1 MQNLGISQA
10 ALNLRES
17 ITHGTKAKILELNK
31 KSSAD
36 DQVIDLSIGTL
47 DEKTNSGI
55 DDAVKSYISNNA
67 AIIHEFAPV
76 KGFPFLRKSI
86 AERVKRLRDISFNP
100 DTEIMV
106 TPGGIKGAITVVFH
120 TLLNPDDE
128 VIYPVPNWPHYA
140 DMIEL
145 HLGKAKPIYVKDFYN
160 QAIDVVELEKTI
172 TDKTKIIILGDCLNP
187 SGKIY
192 TRDELESISKVI
204 LTANAERLSKGLS
217 PIYVLFDCPYE
228 SHILNTKPANISN
241 ITQQFKDQIHSMWDY
256 TIYITGPGKTYGMH
270 GDRSGYIC
278 ASDKLIKVM
287 EKVQVNL
294 NSFAST
300 YAQIATHEAMQEY
313 MDDVAKKR
321 AVVARQN
328 MQTFIED
335 LKSCTGLEVTEPEGG
350 FFLFLDLSKY
360 GDKIQKLGFDSA
372 DQYLLETAKVA
383 SIGGM
388 HFGENIDSLRHYI
401 RMNCGRD
408 PVTLKAAAARIKEAL
423 QKLN

>member
-1 MQNLGISQA
+1 MENLGISQA
-10 ALNLRES
+10 ALNLRQS
-17 ITHGTKAKILELNK
+17 ITHGTKAKILELNQ
-31 KSSAD
+31 KSDANN
-36 DQVIDLSIGTL
+36 QVIDLSIGTL
-47 DEKTNSGI
+47 DEKTNSRI
-55 DDAVKSYISNNA
+55 DEAVKNYISNNS

-86 AERVKRLRDISFNP
+86 SERVKRLRDINFNP
-100 DTEIMV
+100 ETEIMV

-120 TLLNPDDE
+120 TLINPDDE

-145 HLGKAKPIYVKDFYN
+145 HLGKAKPIYVKNFYN
-160 QAIDVVELEKTI
+160 ETLDIKLLEETI

-192 TRDELESISKVI
+192 SHEDFKEISKVI
-204 LTANAERLSKGLS
+204 LNINNQRIKSNLS
-217 PIYVLFDCPYE
+217 PVYVLFDCPYE
-228 SHILNTKPANISN
+228 SHILNSKPANLSN
-241 ITQQFKDQIHSMWDY
+241 ISHNFDEKMHSMWDY

-270 GDRSGYIC
+270 GDRAGYIC
-278 ASDKLIKVM
+278 ASEKLIKVM

-313 MDDVAKKR
+313 MDDIAKNR
-321 AVVARQN
+321 AVMARKN

-335 LKSCTGLEVTEPEGG
+335 LKSCAGLNVNEPEGG
-350 FFLFLDLSKY
+350 FFLFLDLTKY
-360 GDKIQKLGFDSA
+360 GKKIEKLGFESA
-372 DQYLLETAKVA
+372 DQYLLEIAKVA

-388 HFGENIDSLRHYI
+388 HFGENIDDLRHYI

-408 PVTLKAAAARIKEAL
+408 PITLKAAAKRIKDAL
-423 QKLN
+423 EKLD

>member
-1 MQNLGISQA
+1 MENLGISQA
-10 ALNLRES
+10 ALNLRQS
-17 ITHGTKAKILELNK
+17 ITHGTKAKISELNQ
-31 KSSAD
+31 KSNAD

-55 DDAVKSYISNNA
+55 DDAVKSFITDKS

-86 AERVKRLRDISFNP
+86 SERVSRLRGISFNP
-100 DTEIMV
+100 DTEVMV

-120 TLLNPDDE
+120 TLLDPDDE

-145 HLGKAKPIYVKDFYN
+145 HLGKAKPVYVENFYDSILDVN
-160 QAIDVVELEKTI
+160 DLKQAI
-172 TDKTKIIILGDCLNP
+172 TDKTKMIILGDCLNP

-192 TRDELESISKVI
+192 SQKDFESIAKVV
-204 LTANAERLSKGLS
+204 LEVNQQRKKNGLS

-228 SHILNTKPANISN
+228 SHILNSKPANIS
-241 ITQQFKDQIHSMWDY
+241 DIHTTVNGKTCSMWDY

-270 GDRSGYIC
+270 GDRAGYIC
-278 ASDKLIKVM
+278 TSESLVKVM

-313 MDDVAKKR
+313 MDNIAKNR
-321 AVVARQN
+321 AIVARKN
-328 MQTFIED
+328 MQAFIED
-335 LKSCTGLEVTEPEGG
+335 LKAFDGLDVPEPEGG
-350 FFLFLDLSKY
+350 FFLFLDLTKF
-360 GDKIQKLGFDSA
+360 GEKIEELGFKTA
-372 DQYLLETAKVA
+372 DEFLLEKAKVA
-383 SIGGM
+383 SIGGI
-388 HFGENIDSLRHYI
+388 HFGEGFDELKHFI

-408 PVTLKAAAARIKEAL
+408 PKTLKEAAARIKGAL
-423 QKLN
+423 EKLN